1 MNNFVINVKENKKR
15 QEHIKIQFQN
25 IEFSFFEAIT
35 PTNLKEI
42 LDNNLPNLHNSILS
56 PVEKAC
62 FMSHFLLIKKCV
74 DDNLP
79 YITIFEDDVFLNQD
93 AKLFLNDDKWLFENF
108 NLEEKVVIKLE
119 TKLSELLLE
128 KTEIKFN
135 NYNFEKIKSKNNGCG
150 AYIISNSASKY
161 FLKILN
167 QLSENPL
174 ITPIDDI
181 LFDDLIKDKNF
192 NFYQINPA
200 ICIQDIL
207 LNKEKYNLTSQL
219 DEEREFYNKKRKEV
233 YYKTRGLSGRLKKMG
248 KNLINA
254 LIKVCRFLKLIKAE
268 TYSVVPFKQE
278 N

>member
-93 AKLFLNDDKWLFENF
+93 AKLFLNDDKWLFDNF
-108 NLEEKVVIKLE
+108 NLEEKIVIKLE

-161 FLKILN
+161 FLKLLN

-174 ITPIDDI
+174 IKPIDDI
-181 LFDDLIKDKNF
+181 LFEDLIKDKNF
-192 NFYQINPA
+192 KFYQINPA
-200 ICIQDIL
+200 ICIQDII
-207 LNKEKYNLTSQL
+207 LNQEQYSLTSHL
-219 DEEREFYNKKRKEV
+219 ETERELSNQKRKEL
-233 YYKTRGLSGRLKKMG
+233 YYKTRGLSGRLKKVFH
-248 KNLINA
+248 NILR
-254 LIKVCRFLKLIKAE
+254 VFLKMKHKKNFVI
-268 TYSVVPFKQE
+268 VPFDYE
-278 N
+278 